1 MYRRQRILVHLSHH
15 FPRIHVKIRAKVILI
30 NVVRILDI
38 YFFFLYFFHRK
49 RAELE
54 VGLKLKGNSENNRS
68 MRFDR
73 YLYRKYFA
81 EL

>member
-1 MYRRQRILVHLSHH
+1 MYRRQWILVHLSHH
-15 FPRIHVKIRAKVILI
+15 FPRIHVKIRAKMISISVA
-30 NVVRILDI
+30 RILDI
-38 YFFFLYFFHRK
+38 YYFFFNFFHRK

-68 MRFDR
+68 MRFDQ